1 MKDFKN
7 WTKNHFP
14 NLNQINSYEN
24 TAIILGMISLAVNK
38 IKGYFLR
45 NTQLVAILL
54 FISKQKDKGLI
65 EEIST
70 GEGKS
75 CIISSLAIYFA
86 LKGKKVDIISSSY
99 TLAQRDSDEFRNLFD
114 LFNLTTSYPYDSC
127 PEPYRANILYGTFLE
142 FEGDYLREVTTH
154 MKIRNGRC
162 YEVIIIDEVDNLFID
177 NILGSTQLVNSACGF
192 KFLLPIYLTT
202 YLSFELCDYF
212 FLLYFKLGLK
222 TIDDDELKVT
232 FEKCINDPI
241 ERKERI
247 IQILQGNMNQI
258 VYTEKNFDKDKIK
271 ELLHE
276 KKNML
281 DKKKEDFSVFT
292 KKLNKYLEFPEYLK
306 PFVDIEMSHWINSAY
321 DAKNVYEIDKNYVEA
336 INEKGNKDIAP
347 VDRSNTG
354 EVELSTVYGRG
365 LHQMLAIKHKLRL
378 KDENLTHTFL

>member
-212 FLLYFKLGLK
+212 FF
-222 TIDDDELKVT
+222 
-232 FEKCINDPI
+232 FFF
-241 ERKERI
+241 
-247 IQILQGNMNQI
+247 
-258 VYTEKNFDKDKIK
+258 YTEKNFDKDKIK

-347 VDRSNTG
+347 VDRTNTG
-354 EVELSTVYGRG
+354 EVELRKVYDYG
-365 LHQMLAIKHKLRL
+365 LHQMLEIKHKLRL